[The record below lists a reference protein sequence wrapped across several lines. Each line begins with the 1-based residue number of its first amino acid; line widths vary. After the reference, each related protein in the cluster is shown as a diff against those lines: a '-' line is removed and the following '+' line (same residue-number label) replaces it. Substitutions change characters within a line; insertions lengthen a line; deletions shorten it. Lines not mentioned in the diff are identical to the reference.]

1 MPLPDRA
8 RDRARRAVL
17 IPLTVAVS
25 AGLAACSG
33 GDDPGRPGG
42 AGQGPVDLPGV
53 HASAVGEELVEED
66 TPGKVVAV
74 DLERDITVDQATAVL
89 EKLDQLPPDQAIGA
103 HHGGTATTPQADQ
116 DDNGDA
122 ARSSPDASQGAARH
136 GAEVL
141 LAAARAFP
149 EAIVT
154 VRGRKDVGIDLGAPG
169 PDDVAAALDRVRA
182 DPVLSTTGDLTVGSG
197 SRSPDPRFS
206 VSTVPPLTDSAIA
219 LWRRLTPTLATLQL
233 DRGAALS
240 LEVGAAGTT
249 IAAGVEVPGVV
260 PPEQLTPASH
270 GAELWPFLHAQLD
283 VVATLPAGTSY
294 TVGNAYRPVPEAVE
308 AHGHDAFLEVQV
320 GAGGRP
326 DDLGRSWNVDAA
338 RYLASMS

>member
-8 RDRARRAVL
+8 RDRARGVL
-17 IPLTVAVS
+17 LTLLTAAVS
-25 AGLAACSG
+25 VTLAACSG
-33 GDDPGRPGG
+33 GDDPGSRGG
-42 AGQGPVDLPGV
+42 ADRGPVDLPGV
-53 HASAVGEELVEED
+53 HASAVGEELIEED

-74 DLERDITVDQATAVL
+74 DLERGVTVDQATAVF
-89 EKLDQLPPDQAIGA
+89 EKVDELAPDETIVTLDC
-103 HHGGTATTPQADQ
+103 GTATTELSDQ
-116 DDNGDA
+116 DDTCDA
-122 ARSSPDASQGAARH
+122 ATSSSDAPQGPARH

-141 LAAARAFP
+141 LAASRAFP
-149 EAIVT
+149 EAVVT
-154 VRGRKDVGIDLGAPG
+154 VRSRKDVGIDLGAPG

-197 SRSPDPRFS
+197 SRSPDPRFG

-233 DRGAALS
+233 NRGAALS
-240 LEVGAAGTT
+240 LEIGASGTR
-249 IAAGVEVPGVV
+249 IAAGIEVPGVV

-283 VVATLPAGTSY
+283 VVATLPAGTTY
-294 TVGNAYRPVPEAVE
+294 TVGNAYRPVPEAAQ
-308 AHGHDAFLEVQV
+308 AHGHDAFLDVRV
-320 GAGGRP
+320 GASGRP
-326 DDLGRSWNVDAA
+326 DDLGRTWNVDAA